1 VEYEDGGYLTE
12 AVRRNPYAVILIDE
26 VEKVHPDVFNIL
38 LQVLDDGRLTDS
50 QGRMVSFTNTV
61 VIMTS
66 HLGSECLPRLVDHRN
81 AVQLRNEVLSAVQ
94 GHFRPELINPIDDM
108 IVFESLQ
115 IDQLNAVAR
124 I

>member
-1 VEYEDGGYLTE
+1 MEYEDGGYLTE

-26 VEKVHPDVFNIL
+26 VEKTHPDVFNIL

-50 QGRMVSFTNTV
+50 QGHMVSFTNTV

-94 GHFRPELINPIDDM
+94 EHF
-108 IVFESLQ
+108 
-115 IDQLNAVAR
+115 
-124 I
+124 

>member
-26 VEKVHPDVFNIL
+26 VEKTHPDVFNIL

-94 GHFRPELINPIDDM
+94 EHF
-108 IVFESLQ
+108 
-115 IDQLNAVAR
+115 
-124 I
+124 